1 LSSDLRLRLRLR
13 HLGGPRGLRQAVPAC
28 LLLLLAALAGCRH
41 DMQNQNKMRPYR
53 ESTFYPDGAS
63 ARPLPAHTV
72 ARGDLRADEAYYTGI
87 RGGKPVADIP
97 FPVTRDVL
105 LRGKQRYD
113 IFCSPCHGAV
123 GDGLGMIV
131 TRGYK
136 QPPSFH
142 GEQLR
147 SAQVGWFFSV
157 MTQGFGVM
165 PSYAAQ
171 VPEADRWAIAAYIR
185 ALQYS
190 QGARLS
196 ELPPATQQ
204 AIAGDL
210 ASSAASAAGPAA
222 TAAPASPPGSAIP
235 PMPAPPSA
243 TAPAPASPPP
253 ANPPAPPAAGPSG
266 SAPPPPSHSRS
277 HTSEVP

>member
-1 LSSDLRLRLRLR
+1 MSSDLEIRPFAWRRLRR
-13 HLGGPRGLRQAVPAC
+13 AVPAC
-28 LLLLLAALAGCRH
+28 LLVLLAASAGCRH
-41 DMQNQNKMRPYR
+41 DMQNQNKVRPYR

-72 ARGDLRADEAYYTGI
+72 ARGDLRADESYYSGI
-87 RGGKPVADIP
+87 RGGKPVADLP

-105 LRGKQRYD
+105 LRGEQRYD
-113 IFCSPCHGAV
+113 IFCSPCHGRV

-142 GEQLR
+142 SEQLR
-147 SAQVGWFFSV
+147 NAQVGWFFSV

-171 VPEADRWAIAAYIR
+171 VPVPDRWAIAAYIR

-190 QGARLS
+190 QSAHLS
-196 ELPPATQQ
+196 ELPPAAQQ

-210 ASSAASAAGPAA
+210 AASAASAASAGPSPAPS
-222 TAAPASPPGSAIP
+222 AAPSPSPAI
-235 PMPAPPSA
+235 PAPPST
-243 TAPAPASPPP
+243 TAPPPTSPPP
-253 ANPPAPPAAGPSG
+253 AKPPAPPAAGSAAG
-266 SAPPPPSHSRS
+266 SAPPPPSPPSPS
-277 HTSEVP
+277 APHTSEVQ

>member
-1 LSSDLRLRLRLR
+1 LSSDLEIRPFGAR
-13 HLGGPRGLRQAVPAC
+13 GFPRAVPAC
-28 LLLLLAALAGCRH
+28 LLLLLAAALAGCRH

-72 ARGDLRADEAYYTGI
+72 ARGDLRADESYYSGI
-87 RGGKPVADIP
+87 RGGKPVADMP

-105 LRGKQRYD
+105 LRGEQRYD
-113 IFCSPCHGAV
+113 IFCSPCHGRV

-142 GEQLR
+142 SEQLR
-147 SAQVGWFFSV
+147 NAQVGWFFSV

-171 VPEADRWAIAAYIR
+171 VPVADRWAIAAYIR

-190 QGARLS
+190 QSAHLS
-196 ELPPATQQ
+196 ELPPAAQQ

-210 ASSAASAAGPAA
+210 AASAAPS
-222 TAAPASPPGSAIP
+222 AAPSPAPSPVSPAI
-235 PMPAPPSA
+235 PAPPST
-243 TAPAPASPPP
+243 TAPPRPSSPPP
-253 ANPPAPPAAGPSG
+253 AKPPAPPAAGPAAG
-266 SAPPPPSHSRS
+266 SAPPPPSPPSPS
-277 HTSEVP
+277 APHTSEVQ

>member
-1 LSSDLRLRLRLR
+1 MPL
-13 HLGGPRGLRQAVPAC
+13 V
-28 LLLLLAALAGCRH
+28 LLLLPLLPLLLTSAGCRH

-87 RGGKPVADIP
+87 RGGKPVADLP
-97 FPVTRDVL
+97 FPVSRDVL
-105 LRGKQRYD
+105 LRGQQRYD
-113 IFCSPCHGAV
+113 IFCSPCHGRV

-147 SAQVGWFFSV
+147 KAQVGWFFSV

-171 VPEADRWAIAAYIR
+171 VPVADRWAIAAYIR

-190 QGARLS
+190 QSARLS
-196 ELPPATQQ
+196 ELPPGAQQ

-210 ASSAASAAGPAA
+210 ATSNAVPASP
-222 TAAPASPPGSAIP
+222 AAPASP
-235 PMPAPPSA
+235 APPS
-243 TAPAPASPPP
+243 
-253 ANPPAPPAAGPSG
+253 
-266 SAPPPPSHSRS
+266 PPPPTPP

>member
-1 LSSDLRLRLRLR
+1 
-13 HLGGPRGLRQAVPAC
+13 
-28 LLLLLAALAGCRH
+28 
-41 DMQNQNKMRPYR
+41 MQNQNKMRPYR

-72 ARGDLRADEAYYTGI
+72 ARGELRADEAYYSGI
-87 RGGKPVADIP
+87 RGGKPVVDIP

-113 IFCSPCHGAV
+113 VFCSPCHGRM

-142 GEQLR
+142 SEQLR
-147 SAQVGWFFSV
+147 NAQVGWFFSV

-171 VPEADRWAIAAYIR
+171 VPVPDRWAIAAYIR

-190 QGARLS
+190 QNARLS

-210 ASSAASAAGPAA
+210 ASSPPPAKPPAPAAAGP
-222 TAAPASPPGSAIP
+222 G
-235 PMPAPPSA
+235 
-243 TAPAPASPPP
+243 
-253 ANPPAPPAAGPSG
+253 AGT
-266 SAPPPPSHSRS
+266 APPPPSPPSPPS
-277 HTSEVP
+277 PSAPHTSEVP

>member
-1 LSSDLRLRLRLR
+1 MSSDRKVRLA
-13 HLGGPRGLRQAVPAC
+13 GC
-28 LLLLLAALAGCRH
+28 LLLLLGVAGCRH

-72 ARGDLRADEAYYTGI
+72 ARGDLRADEAYESGI
-87 RGGKPVADIP
+87 RGGKPVADLP
-97 FPVTRDVL
+97 FPVTREVL
-105 LRGKQRYD
+105 LRGQQRFD
-113 IFCSPCHGAV
+113 IFCSPCHGRT

-136 QPPSFH
+136 QPPSLH
-142 GEQLR
+142 SEPLR
-147 SAQVGWFFSV
+147 NAQVGFFFNV

-171 VPEADRWAIAAYIR
+171 VSVPDRWAIAAYIR

-190 QGARLS
+190 QRARLDDLS
-196 ELPPATQQ
+196 PAARQ

-210 ASSAASAAGPAA
+210 SPA
-222 TAAPASPPGSAIP
+222 AAPAA
-235 PMPAPPSA
+235 PAPPH
-243 TAPAPASPPP
+243 P
-253 ANPPAPPAAGPSG
+253 
-266 SAPPPPSHSRS
+266 
-277 HTSEVP
+277 SEVP